1 MEVKTVSNVV
11 LLFNSETQWQ
21 EYAYFHMLYIPSD
34 LWNYMSSFIIHIG
47 GGVITICP
55 VRLATDTIN
64 IMKSQFAQG
73 VAAAVKS
80 GHNWLVST
88 GMQYTG
94 DKH

>member
-1 MEVKTVSNVV
+1 MWFSYLTVKPNGKDMP
-11 LLFNSETQWQ
+11 
-21 EYAYFHMLYIPSD
+21 AYFHMLYVPSD

-47 GGVITICP
+47 SGVITIFLIG
-55 VRLATDTIN
+55 LATDTTN

-73 VAAAVKS
+73 IAAAVKS